1 MSVMELNRNVQVLER
16 SRSRMPLDHN
26 LSKFILPT
34 YSSPAL
40 LTAMSSGGKYDSI
53 SCEKS
58 CFRSLFKIRNEKYGF
73 HNASSRNILL
83 L

>member
-26 LSKFILPT
+26 LSKFILLT
-34 YSSPAL
+34 YYSPAL

-53 SCEKS
+53 S